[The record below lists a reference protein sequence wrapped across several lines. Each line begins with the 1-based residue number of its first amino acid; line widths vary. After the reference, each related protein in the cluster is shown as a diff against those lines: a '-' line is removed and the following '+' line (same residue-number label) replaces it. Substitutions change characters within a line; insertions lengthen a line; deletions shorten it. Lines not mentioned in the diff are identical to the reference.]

1 MKKLQTF
8 DSTYFRGKN
17 HFEED
22 VTQNYLVFQPTY
34 RCFQRVAGVGI
45 GNYIYFWKRKELSD
59 ENIKAPTTSDYR
71 HNPQFSYLG
80 NKTRKE
86 FEGSCL
92 KQDKITYTHGKL
104 INIFIVYETSKN
116 YNISSYPALE
126 NCLFGPVSLTENA
139 DIDKYKYSGYG
150 TVFVRHG
157 FYSHLSREAGRNV
170 IIFGVDMSSST
181 NNDNRRKDILIL
193 GKGPTQELEHT
204 LSAERVY

>member
-8 DSTYFRGKN
+8 DSTYVRGKN
-17 HFEED
+17 HFEDD